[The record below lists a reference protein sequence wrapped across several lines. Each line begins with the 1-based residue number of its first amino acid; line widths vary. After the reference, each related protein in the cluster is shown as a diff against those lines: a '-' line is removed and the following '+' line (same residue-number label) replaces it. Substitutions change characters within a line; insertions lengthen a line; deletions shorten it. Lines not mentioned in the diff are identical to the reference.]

1 MIQNHT
7 FKAKFTTKI
16 ELSQEKSL
24 KTHKNSADLTVV
36 YIHGLFS
43 DPWGRKPEE
52 VKSFCEENNLNFC
65 RFELVGHG
73 SDKDNYE
80 NIDFNDWKNQVL
92 EVLDELVHGDVIMIG
107 SSLGGWLSL
116 VSAKERPNRVKG
128 VIGLAAAP
136 DFTYDIEQY
145 IFTPEQKTEMK
156 EKGKILFP
164 MKDFTYIFTS
174 KIFDTARE
182 NLLLNKELPITCP
195 VHLLQGSEDKN
206 VMPDKPFKIMKCL
219 SSDDVVVK
227 IIKGGNHRLGRD
239 IDIAEMKKSLAS
251 MCGL

>member
-16 ELSQEKSL
+16 ELRQAKSSE
-24 KTHKNSADLTVV
+24 TNKNSPELSII

-52 VKSFCEENNLNFC
+52 VKSFCEKHNLGFC
-65 RFELVGHG
+65 RFELAGHG

-80 NIDFNDWKNQVL
+80 NIDFDVWKNQVL
-92 EVLDELVHGDVIMIG
+92 EVIDEIVDGDIVMVG

-116 VSAKERPNRVKG
+116 IAAKERPERIKG
-128 VIGLAAAP
+128 VVGMAAAP
-136 DFTYDIEQY
+136 DFTFDIEQY
-145 IFTPEQKTEMK
+145 IFTAEQKAEMK
-156 EKGKILFP
+156 ESGKLLFP

-174 KIFDTARE
+174 KIFDTARD
-182 NLLLNKELPITCP
+182 NLLLQGTLPITCP

-206 VMPDKPFKIMKCL
+206 VLPEKQFKIMKCL
-219 SSDDVVVK
+219 KSDDVVVK

-239 IDIAEMKKSLAS
+239 EDIKEMEQSLTS
-251 MCGL
+251 LLKL

>member
-7 FKAKFTTKI
+7 FKAKFTAKI

-24 KTHKNSADLTVV
+24 KTHKNSACLTVV

-52 VKSFCEENNLNFC
+52 LKTFCEENNLSFC
-65 RFELVGHG
+65 RFELAGHG
-73 SDKDNYE
+73 SDKANYE
-80 NIDFNDWKNQVL
+80 NIDFNIWKNQVL
-92 EVLDELVHGDVIMIG
+92 EVLDEVVDGPVVMVG

-116 VSAKERPNRVKG
+116 IAAKERPQKVKG

-136 DFTYDIEQY
+136 DFTFDIEQY

-156 EKGKILFP
+156 EKGKIFFP

-174 KIFDTARE
+174 KIFDTARD
-182 NLLLNKELPITCP
+182 NLLLQGSLQIDCP

-219 SSDDVVVK
+219 SSDDVIVK

-239 IDIAEMKKSLAS
+239 MDIAEMKKSLAS
-251 MCGL
+251 ICKL

>member
-7 FKAKFTTKI
+7 FREQFTAKI
-16 ELSQEKSL
+16 ELSQAKYA
-24 KTHKNSADLTVV
+24 KTHKNSADLSVI

-52 VKSFCEENNLNFC
+52 VKAFCAENNLGFC
-65 RFELVGHG
+65 RFELAGHG
-73 SDKDNYE
+73 SDKENYE
-80 NIDFNDWKNQVL
+80 NIDFNVWKHQVL
-92 EVLDELVHGDVIMIG
+92 EVIDELVKGDVVMMG

-116 VSAKERPNRVKG
+116 LAAKERPERVKA
-128 VIGLAAAP
+128 VVGLAAAP
-136 DFTYDIEQY
+136 DFTFDIEKY
-145 IFTPEQKTEMK
+145 IFTPAQKAEMK
-156 EKGKILFP
+156 QKGKILFP

-182 NLLLNKELPITCP
+182 NLLLEGELPVNCP

-206 VMPDKPFKIMKCL
+206 VLPDKPFKIMKCL
-219 SSDDVVVK
+219 TSEDVVIK

-239 IDIAEMKKSLAS
+239 EDIKEMKKSLAS
-251 MCGL
+251 VCGL

>member
-65 RFELVGHG
+65 RFELAGHG
-73 SDKDNYE
+73 SDKENYE

-92 EVLDELVHGDVIMIG
+92 EVLDELVHGDVIMVG

-116 VSAKERPNRVKG
+116 VAAKERPNRVKG
-128 VIGLAAAP
+128 VVGLAAAP

-206 VMPDKPFKIMKCL
+206 VLPDKPFKIMKCL
-219 SSDDVVVK
+219 TSEDVVVK

-251 MCGL
+251 VCGL

>member
-7 FKAKFTTKI
+7 FKAKFTAKI
-16 ELSQEKSL
+16 ELIQEKYA
-24 KTHKNSADLTVV
+24 KTNKDLTIV

-43 DPWGRKPEE
+43 DPWGRKPDE
-52 VKSFCEENNLNFC
+52 VKFFCEENNIGFC
-65 RFELVGHG
+65 RFELAGHG

-80 NIDFNDWKNQVL
+80 NIDFDVWKNQVL
-92 EVLDELVHGDVIMIG
+92 EVLDDVVAGNVIMVG

-116 VSAKERPNRVKG
+116 IAAKERPNRVKG
-128 VIGLAAAP
+128 VIGLAAAS
-136 DFTYDIEQY
+136 DFTFDIEQY

-174 KIFDTARE
+174 KIFDTARN
-182 NLLLNKELPITCP
+182 NLLLQGDLPIACP

-219 SSDDVVVK
+219 SSDEVVIK

-251 MCGL
+251 ICRL

>member
-116 VSAKERPNRVKG
+116 VAAKERPNRVKG